1 MDKSSISIPNNKIS
15 SEKVH
20 INLLN
25 YIDSNIII
33 FSLIGFLLSRSILIG
48 SIAPLGIAF
57 FLGIVKIERYRI
69 PVFIS
74 TLGGII
80 LSGNSTP
87 HVLKYI
93 VCLAIFMI
101 ISNKIKNVNSYLK
114 LACIGAFIIFPI
126 SIGQVMLS
134 DKYVYDIL
142 LCLMEGIITKI
153 KNVNSY
159 LKLACI
165 GAFIIF
171 PISIGQV
178 MLSDKY
184 VYDILLCLM
193 EGIITFI
200 SVYIF
205 SFGIN
210 LLTNINNRVSVRVE
224 ESIALSFIVIFSIIG
239 IGNIEILGISVQTVL
254 ATILI
259 ITTCIVGGP
268 TMGASSGVVV
278 GIAFLI
284 NNISSAIYMG
294 IYAVAG
300 LIGGTLN
307 KLSKYFAVLGYVLS
321 WAMVYAYTS
330 GIESNVHQIRDILIA
345 SLIVI
350 LLPNKIF
357 DKIEKLLKLNIES
370 NDVVYDYIKRSK
382 DMTNVK
388 LLNMYKAYDELA
400 DTFDKIREKD
410 KVIDTRDIASIVIS
424 SAIYMGIYAV
434 AGLIG
439 GTLNKL
445 SKYFAVLGYVLSWA
459 MVYAYTSG
467 IESNVHQIRDILIA
481 SLIVILLPNKIFDKI
496 EKLLKLNIESN
507 DVVYDYIKR
516 SKDMTNVKLLNMYKA
531 YDELA
536 DTFDKIREKD
546 KVIDTRDIASIV
558 DMIHNDECRN
568 CSMRR
573 RCWDLNFTHTYT
585 LMSEILEELED
596 NGEVTI
602 DSVSVDFRK
611 ECLKPE
617 QIVKVANYYYKL
629 FLVDYNWSLRFSES
643 RKLIANQIKSISRSI
658 ESLSKDLEG
667 NIVLDL
673 EKEKNIYDQLQR
685 CGINVNRVS
694 YMSKGKDD
702 FEITIE
708 KNTCRDGCM
717 CEKKLIKI
725 LSDVVDEDITAQKIG
740 CHSLGGKCKISFTK
754 AQKYKAITEVAGMS
768 RDGHIL
774 CGDNYTYMDISD
786 GKYMVAISDGMGKGK
801 KAYEESYIT
810 IDILEKMMDAK
821 IDDEIVINTINNMLL
836 LKSSDEEMF
845 STLDLGIIDLKKGT
859 LETIKMGACSTY
871 IKRNNEDIDLISSS
885 SLPVGILSDIKLD
898 RKTSKIK
905 YGDYVIMVSDGI
917 LDAGKNNNLGD
928 NWLIYFLQKINTTN
942 PKEIANEILDR
953 ALEIQDGVV
962 EDDMTVLVT
971 KICSN

>member
-15 SEKVH
+15 AEKVH

-48 SIAPLGIAF
+48 FIAPLGIAF

-101 ISNKIKNVNSYLK
+101 ISN
-114 LACIGAFIIFPI
+114 
-126 SIGQVMLS
+126 
-134 DKYVYDIL
+134 
-142 LCLMEGIITKI
+142 KI

-284 NNISSAIYMG
+284 NN
-294 IYAVAG
+294 
-300 LIGGTLN
+300 
-307 KLSKYFAVLGYVLS
+307 
-321 WAMVYAYTS
+321 
-330 GIESNVHQIRDILIA
+330 
-345 SLIVI
+345 
-350 LLPNKIF
+350 
-357 DKIEKLLKLNIES
+357 
-370 NDVVYDYIKRSK
+370 
-382 DMTNVK
+382 
-388 LLNMYKAYDELA
+388 
-400 DTFDKIREKD
+400 
-410 KVIDTRDIASIVIS
+410 IS